1 MKNIF
6 YFFNY
11 KTSTLTTG
19 GFAAILEA
27 AEYVNHPTRGPE
39 NYILLRDLREAPNST
54 AREMLKRIWGHG
66 FMLTKE
72 EHNFL
77 LSVLHLEDLPAARQ
91 PNALLMALAAGGLLT
106 QWEVDGKP
114 KDKDWFLKIGH

>member
-6 YFFNY
+6 YPFNH

-27 AEYVNHPTRGPE
+27 AEYVNHPARRPE

-54 AREMLKRIWGHG
+54 ARAILKRTWGQG
-66 FMLTKE
+66 FTLTEE

-77 LSVLHLEDLPAARQ
+77 LSVLHLEALPAARQ
-91 PNALLMALAAGGLLT
+91 PSDLLMALAAGGLLT

-114 KDKDWFLKIGH
+114 KGKDWFLKIGH

>member
-19 GFAAILEA
+19 GFDSILEA
-27 AEYVNHPTRGPE
+27 AEYVNHPTRRPE

-54 AREMLKRIWGHG
+54 AREMLKRIW
-66 FMLTKE
+66 
-72 EHNFL
+72 
-77 LSVLHLEDLPAARQ
+77 D
-91 PNALLMALAAGGLLT
+91 MALC
-106 QWEVDGKP
+106 
-114 KDKDWFLKIGH
+114 